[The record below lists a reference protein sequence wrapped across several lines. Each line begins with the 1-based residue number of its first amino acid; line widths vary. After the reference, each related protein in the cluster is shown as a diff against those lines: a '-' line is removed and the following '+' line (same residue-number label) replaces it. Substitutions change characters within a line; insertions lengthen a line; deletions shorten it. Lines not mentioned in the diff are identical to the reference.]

1 MLKGRRRTILRKLF
15 ICLKSLI
22 AAPVMLVIA
31 YLLSLPFY
39 YFALTWQGGSRVS
52 LLENFFVLAWA
63 VVGFVAFRWLDRIF
77 RDDGSG
83 DLYLWSSI
91 LVVMAIVLFFR
102 GNGSYAVNLGRKL
115 YPEGIRYK
123 SMLSFEEGVGWEEFA
138 DLMKFSSV
146 YITIYEAAF
155 CFLLAM
161 FIRSVW
167 NQRMPPYITKMK
179 LNYYEWIGPG
189 ERRGTEGKKE
199 GESKKDGEIG
209 KFSFV
214 QERNGREN
222 KLFGKERR
230 IYIIKKDWSKD
241 RRV

>member
-1 MLKGRRRTILRKLF
+1 
-15 ICLKSLI
+15 
-22 AAPVMLVIA
+22 
-31 YLLSLPFY
+31 
-39 YFALTWQGGSRVS
+39 
-52 LLENFFVLAWA
+52 
-63 VVGFVAFRWLDRIF
+63 
-77 RDDGSG
+77 
-83 DLYLWSSI
+83 
-91 LVVMAIVLFFR
+91 MAIVLFFR

-179 LNYYEWIGPG
+179 LNYYEWIDRVKEEEPKEKRKGN
-189 ERRGTEGKKE
+189 RRKTGRSE
-199 GESKKDGEIG
+199 

>member
-1 MLKGRRRTILRKLF
+1 MRKLF

-179 LNYYEWIGPG
+179 LNYYEWI
-189 ERRGTEGKKE
+189 
-199 GESKKDGEIG
+199 
-209 KFSFV
+209 
-214 QERNGREN
+214 
-222 KLFGKERR
+222 
-230 IYIIKKDWSKD
+230 D
-241 RRV
+241 R

>member
-1 MLKGRRRTILRKLF
+1 MRKLF

-161 FIRSVW
+161 FI
-167 NQRMPPYITKMK
+167 TKMK
-179 LNYYEWIGPG
+179 LNYYEWIDRVKEEDPKEKRKGN
-189 ERRGTEGKKE
+189 RRKTGRSE
-199 GESKKDGEIG
+199 

>member
-1 MLKGRRRTILRKLF
+1 M
-15 ICLKSLI
+15 
-22 AAPVMLVIA
+22 
-31 YLLSLPFY
+31 
-39 YFALTWQGGSRVS
+39 
-52 LLENFFVLAWA
+52 AWA

-167 NQRMPPYITKMK
+167 NPVSYTHLDVYKRQIVY
-179 LNYYEWIGPG
+179 GPKRKC
-189 ERRGTEGKKE
+189 EFPWT
-199 GESKKDGEIG
+199 
-209 KFSFV
+209 V
-214 QERNGREN
+214 
-222 KLFGKERR
+222 
-230 IYIIKKDWSKD
+230 
-241 RRV
+241 

>member
-1 MLKGRRRTILRKLF
+1 MRKLF

-91 LVVMAIVLFFR
+91 LVVMAIVLFFSR
-102 GNGSYAVNLGRKL
+102 KRLLCCQSGEKIISGR
-115 YPEGIRYK
+115 
-123 SMLSFEEGVGWEEFA
+123 
-138 DLMKFSSV
+138 
-146 YITIYEAAF
+146 
-155 CFLLAM
+155 
-161 FIRSVW
+161 
-167 NQRMPPYITKMK
+167 
-179 LNYYEWIGPG
+179 
-189 ERRGTEGKKE
+189 
-199 GESKKDGEIG
+199 
-209 KFSFV
+209 
-214 QERNGREN
+214 N
-222 KLFGKERR
+222 K
-230 IYIIKKDWSKD
+230 I
-241 RRV
+241 